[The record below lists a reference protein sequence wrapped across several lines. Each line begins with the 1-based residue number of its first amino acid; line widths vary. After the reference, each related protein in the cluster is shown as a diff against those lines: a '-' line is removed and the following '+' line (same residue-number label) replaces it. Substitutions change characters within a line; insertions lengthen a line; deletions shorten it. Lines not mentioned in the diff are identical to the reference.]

1 MFDDEWHL
9 LCMYA
14 CMCAKL
20 CISHLSW
27 VFQPCHLVSTTRLP
41 ETKQSPMKDES
52 GWTRMNLGLL
62 RDLWVLYWCISK
74 RIGGW
79 DGTGNLNSVVNP
91 FDEYLKLSFWIQ
103 RNLGSL
109 WIATRSRTF
118 GGLHV
123 KKNHEPQRGCKWLWL
138 EHEPVNF
145 FFINMRLLFET
156 FSDFPTSYVN
166 PFTTCEFLYFT
177 SFQSPEMLGPF
188 FGTIPWSRGGLIHWG
203 CPLVQP
209 LQLAKSQNPIWRS
222 KRAKVFRDVLGAVE
236 VARSS
241 DVCTLTAWICCT
253 NVANDWQAFTFQSLL
268 GRTST
273 IFRPQAKYP

>member
-1 MFDDEWHL
+1 M
-9 LCMYA
+9 
-14 CMCAKL
+14 
-20 CISHLSW
+20 
-27 VFQPCHLVSTTRLP
+27 
-41 ETKQSPMKDES
+41 
-52 GWTRMNLGLL
+52 
-62 RDLWVLYWCISK
+62 
-74 RIGGW
+74 
-79 DGTGNLNSVVNP
+79 NP

-145 FFINMRLLFET
+145 FFINMCLLFET

-166 PFTTCEFLYFT
+166 PFTTLWIYIFHQLPK
-177 SFQSPEMLGPF
+177 SGNAGPLF
-188 FGTIPWSRGGLIHWG
+188 WDDSLVTWRANSLRMSIGTAA
-203 CPLVQP
+203 
-209 LQLAKSQNPIWRS
+209 QLAKSQNPIWRS